1 MLNNLRPTAERPLG
15 PLEQRLL
22 HVLWTRG
29 TATVRE
35 LLDGL
40 EHKIAYTTAMT
51 TLDRLYKKRLL
62 NRVVEG
68 RAFRYSPRLTQIEL
82 KKAAADKAIQRTT
95 GLKRSTFVATVVPG
109 RSAHGAGLA
118 VARRSAA
125 TGSAQAPGTAEKGE
139 TVMFAARGIALS
151 LSVFILLYGSLSLLV
166 CGGWRLFAS
175 VGPFGIPPGATPI
188 CYLAC
193 VFFPFWRLL

>member
-35 LLDGL
+35 LLGGL

-68 RAFRYSPRLTQIEL
+68 RAFRYSPRVTQTEL
-82 KKAAADKAIQRTT
+82 KKAAAGKAIQQLLDSSDPPSLPLSYLVEALTERD
-95 GLKRSTFVATVVPG
+95 LQLLDDLQQLVQRKR
-109 RSAHGAGLA
+109 REL
-118 VARRSAA
+118 RRK
-125 TGSAQAPGTAEKGE
+125 EKQ
-139 TVMFAARGIALS
+139 
-151 LSVFILLYGSLSLLV
+151 
-166 CGGWRLFAS
+166 
-175 VGPFGIPPGATPI
+175 
-188 CYLAC
+188 
-193 VFFPFWRLL
+193 